1 MSEAMFGPQSDS
13 FVLPVNSEVHIAFHD
28 GRRLTVKVVEG
39 ENAGFSDT
47 VDYQAIMVR
56 EGIVILSWQE
66 HIGSTIVHV
75 LDFAHDRSHTFVTPA
90 KGGFLQLLGSLRA
103 SSVDV
108 ARNRELRA
116 PRRLASRSLLSGA
129 DRKSGT
135 RPDSDMTV
143 CHGLAIDSRSR

>member
-1 MSEAMFGPQSDS
+1 MSEAIFGPQSDS
-13 FVLPVNSEVHIAFHD
+13 FVFPVNSELRIAFPPFKVHIAFHD

-108 ARNRELRA
+108 ARNRE
-116 PRRLASRSLLSGA
+116 
-129 DRKSGT
+129 
-135 RPDSDMTV
+135 
-143 CHGLAIDSRSR
+143 